1 MKTIAEQIK
10 DLEAT
15 RAAKAAAMEALMQ
28 KSFDEDRTL
37 DAAEAEEFDTLDVE
51 IKQVDED
58 LARLRRLEVL
68 QGQKS
73 TPAPQVNKGSDPQK
87 AASLSRGSHDGHII
101 VKSSDKDETFQGQNF
116 TRAVIAKALSH
127 MDGVPASAIA
137 QHRWGKTNPTLVSI
151 IKANEIEAGGITSGE
166 WGAELV
172 QADGR
177 YTGDFIEYLNA
188 QTVFNQLAFRE
199 VPANVTIKGQDG
211 AATGYW
217 VGEGKAIPPTEGD
230 FSAVTL
236 TPLKVAALSVITNEL
251 IRNASPAAEALVRD
265 MLVAAAAQRID
276 ATVFS
281 TAAAVSG
288 VSPAG
293 LLNGLT
299 AIGSTGDDGDNVR
312 GDMKLLYSPFIT
324 AKHASGLVLV
334 MNPALAKST
343 QLMSNALGQQEFPGI
358 TAGGGTLLG
367 DKVVTGDNI
376 NANHVILLD
385 PKEIYKIGDM
395 GIQISI
401 SKEAMIEMGTDA
413 TGDALTPTA
422 ASKQMI
428 SMFQSE
434 STAIKIVR
442 PINFAK
448 RRTSAVAYID
458 DADWGAV
465 SSS

>member
-1 MKTIAEQIK
+1 MKTISEQIK

-15 RAAKAAAMEALMQ
+15 RAAKAAQMEGLMT
-28 KSFDEDRTL
+28 KSFEDDRTL
-37 DAAEAEEFDTLDVE
+37 DAEEAEEFDGLDSEV
-51 IKQVDED
+51 KQIDAD
-58 LARLRRLEVL
+58 LTRLRRLESL
-68 QGQKS
+68 TG
-73 TPAPQVNKGSDPQK
+73 QK
-87 AASLSRGSHDGHII
+87 AAPVAKQERGKDNSLSASTSRGSHDGHII
-101 VKSSDKDETFQGQNF
+101 IKSGDQDEKFKGQNF
-116 TRAVIAKALSH
+116 TRRVIAKALSH
-127 MDGVPASAIA
+127 VENVPASAIA
-137 QHRWGKTNPTLVSI
+137 AHRWGKTNPTLCAIV
-151 IKANEIEAGGITSGE
+151 KANEIEAGGATSGE

-172 QADGR
+172 SADNR
-177 YTGDFIEYLNA
+177 YTGDFIEYLA
-188 QTVFNQLAFRE
+188 ARTVFDQIPFRE
-199 VPANVTIKGQDG
+199 IPANVTIKGRDG
-211 AATGYW
+211 AGTGYW

-230 FSAVTL
+230 FSTVSL

-251 IRNASPAAEALVRD
+251 LRDSSPAAEMLVRD
-265 MLVAAAAQRID
+265 MLVEASAQRID

-312 GDMKLLYSPFIT
+312 GDVKLLYSPFIT
-324 AKHASGLVLV
+324 AKHANGLILV

-343 QLMSNALGQQEFPGI
+343 QLMANALGQQEFPGI
-358 TAGGGTLLG
+358 TASGGTLLG
-367 DKVVTGDNI
+367 DRVVTGDNI
-376 NANHVILLD
+376 TSTYVILLD
-385 PKEIYKIGDM
+385 PREIYRIGDM
-395 GIQISI
+395 GVSVSV

-413 TGDALTPTA
+413 TGDALAPTA

-428 SMFQSE
+428 SLFQEE

-442 PINFAK
+442 SINFAK
-448 RRTSAVAYID
+448 RRSTAVAYID